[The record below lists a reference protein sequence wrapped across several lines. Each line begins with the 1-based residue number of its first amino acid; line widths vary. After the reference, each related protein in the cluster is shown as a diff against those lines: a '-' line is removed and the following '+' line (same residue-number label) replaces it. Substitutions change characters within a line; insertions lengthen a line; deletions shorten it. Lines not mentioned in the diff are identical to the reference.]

1 VIAPPSTAALLSLAG
16 AAWLCLAAIA
26 TYLGLTR
33 SLRARRIEAD
43 ARAVAGLLEAAPAI
57 PMLVHA
63 DGRIEASP
71 RVAGWLGL
79 EAPPR
84 DFNDL
89 LEGGFDAE
97 RIAQLE
103 AVLIASLDTGKRF
116 AEYVRLPGTARVVC
130 FSGGPYAAPG
140 VSDRAVLAW
149 LTDVS
154 ASSEQ
159 IDRLSAETH
168 RLSAALDGL
177 STLIEAAPFPMWYRG
192 PDLQLAL
199 VNSAFVRAVEAESA
213 GEVVRRGMEL
223 IETGNEGTAQS
234 VARETLSRGVISTRT
249 APAIITGERRMMRVV
264 DVPVGTI
271 GVAGFAMDVQ
281 ELEDARADL
290 VHFARAQRDM
300 LDRLSAGVAQF
311 GPDQGL
317 VFYNR
322 YFMRLFDLDPDWLSD
337 RPEFDRILERMREAQ
352 RAPEIRDF
360 PSWRSERRS
369 WFHAHEPV
377 EETWQ
382 LPGGTHLRV
391 VGQPLPD
398 GGLLLIFEDRTEHL
412 QLASA
417 RDTLLRVRAATFENL
432 FEAIGVFAADGRLHL
447 WNNRFRDVWGLEES
461 ALVQHPR
468 VDALVQALAPKLQE
482 PSRAGM
488 IRELVRTATID
499 RQQRSGR
506 IALNDGRHFEF
517 AAVPL
522 PDGNALFTLLDIT
535 ASRGIEE
542 ALRERNDALEQAN
555 SLKNAFVSSMSYELR
570 VPLTSIAGFAEML
583 AAGYA
588 GDLPPSAREYV
599 DAILSAVNRLGTLMG
614 DALDLSQSEAGS
626 LPLEQAPVNVGELVR
641 EAARFIAE
649 PANAAGLTVAIDV
662 TSGDETIL
670 GDKRRLRQVL
680 DHLLRNAVAYTSAG
694 GRILVRSRVVGR
706 SAEIV
711 VSDNGRGIS
720 DQKVT
725 RVFDRLSRE
734 SASDGDASGRRGGGV
749 GLPLSR
755 KLVEA
760 HGGTVRIESE
770 LGRGTSAFVL
780 IPLATEAI
788 AP

>member
-1 VIAPPSTAALLSLAG
+1 MTPPSTAALMSLAG
-16 AAWLCLAAIA
+16 AAWLCLAAVA

-33 SLRARRIEAD
+33 SLRARRVEAD
-43 ARAVAGLLEAAPAI
+43 ARAVAGLLEAAPAV
-57 PMLVHA
+57 PMLIHA
-63 DGRIEASP
+63 DGRIETSSRA
-71 RVAGWLGL
+71 AAWLGL
-79 EAPPR
+79 DVPPR

-89 LEGGFDAE
+89 LDGGFDRD

-103 AVLIASLDTGKRF
+103 ATLIASLETGKRF
-116 AEYVRLPGTARVVC
+116 AEYVRLPGTRRVVC
-130 FSGGPYAAPG
+130 FSGGPYAAAG

-159 IDRLSAETH
+159 IDRLSAETR

-213 GEVVRRGMEL
+213 AEVVRRGMEL
-223 IETGNEGTAQS
+223 IETGNEGTAQQ
-234 VARETLSRGVISTRT
+234 VARTTLARGVISTRT
-249 APAIITGERRMMRVV
+249 APAIITGERRVMRVV
-264 DVPVGTI
+264 DVPVGEI

-290 VHFARAQRDM
+290 GRFVRAQRDM

-337 RPEFDRILERMREAQ
+337 RPEFDRVLERMREAQ

-360 PSWRSERRS
+360 PSWRSERRG
-369 WFHAHEPV
+369 WFLAHEPV
-377 EETWQ
+377 EENWQ

-447 WNNRFRDVWGLEES
+447 WNNRFRDIWGMEEG

-468 VDALVQALAPKLQE
+468 VDMLVQALAPRLQD

-488 IRELVRTATID
+488 VRELVRTATID

-588 GDLPPSAREYV
+588 GELPPSAREYV
-599 DAILSAVNRLGTLMG
+599 DAILSAVTRLSTLMG

-626 LPLEQAPVNVGELVR
+626 LPLEAEAVNVGELVR

-662 TSGDETIL
+662 TSGDQTVQ
-670 GDKRRLRQVL
+670 GDRRRLRQVM

-694 GRILVRSRVVGR
+694 GRILVRSRIVGR

-711 VSDNGRGIS
+711 VSDNGRGIP
-720 DQKVT
+720 DHKVE
-725 RVFDRLSRE
+725 RIFDRLSRE
-734 SASDGDASGRRGGGV
+734 STGDGDTAGRRGGGV

-755 KLVEA
+755 QLVEA
-760 HGGTVRIESE
+760 HGGTIRIESE
-770 LGRGTSAFVL
+770 IGRGTSVYVL
-780 IPLATEAI
+780 LPLGVQAVA
-788 AP
+788 A

>member
-1 VIAPPSTAALLSLAG
+1 MTPPSTAALMSLAG
-16 AAWLCLAAIA
+16 AAWLCLAAVA

-33 SLRARRIEAD
+33 SLKARRVEAD

-57 PMLVHA
+57 PMLIHA
-63 DGRIEASP
+63 DGRIETSP
-71 RVAGWLGL
+71 RAAGWLGL
-79 EAPPR
+79 AVPPR

-89 LEGGFDAE
+89 LDGGFDRD

-103 AVLIASLDTGKRF
+103 ATLIASLDTGKRF
-116 AEYVRLPGTARVVC
+116 AEYVRLPGTRRVVC
-130 FSGGPYAAPG
+130 FSGGPYAAAG

-159 IDRLSAETH
+159 IDRLSAETR

-199 VNSAFVRAVEAESA
+199 VNSAFVRAVEAENA
-213 GEVVRRGMEL
+213 AEVVRRGMEL
-223 IETGNEGTAQS
+223 IETGNEGTAQQ
-234 VARETLSRGVISTRT
+234 VARTTLARGVISTRT

-264 DVPVGTI
+264 DVPVGEI

-290 VHFARAQRDM
+290 GRFVRAQRDM

-311 GPDQGL
+311 GADQGL

-322 YFMRLFDLDPDWLSD
+322 YFMRLFDLDPEWLSD
-337 RPEFDRILERMREAQ
+337 RPEFDRVLERMREAQ

-360 PSWRSERRS
+360 PSWRSERRG
-369 WFHAHEPV
+369 WFLAHEPV

-447 WNNRFRDVWGLEES
+447 WNNRFREIWGMEEG

-468 VDALVQALAPKLQE
+468 VDMLVQALAPRLQD

-488 IRELVRTATID
+488 VRELVRTATID

-588 GDLPPSAREYV
+588 GELPPSAREYV
-599 DAILSAVNRLGTLMG
+599 DAILSAVTRLSTLMG

-626 LPLEQAPVNVGELVR
+626 LPLEQEAVNVGELVR

-662 TSGDETIL
+662 TSGDQTVQ
-670 GDKRRLRQVL
+670 GDRRRLRQVM
-680 DHLLRNAVAYTSAG
+680 DHLLRNAVAYTSVG

-711 VSDNGRGIS
+711 VSDNGRGIPEH
-720 DQKVT
+720 KVE
-725 RVFDRLSRE
+725 RIFDRLSRE
-734 SASDGDASGRRGGGV
+734 STGDGDSAGRRGGGV

-755 KLVEA
+755 QLVEA
-760 HGGTVRIESE
+760 HGGTIRIESE
-770 LGRGTSAFVL
+770 MGRGTSVYVL
-780 IPLATEAI
+780 LPLGTQAVA
-788 AP
+788 A